1 VDDRRR
7 VIINE
12 MGFTITE
19 QPAGIQRL
27 FTCLLPRGEAS
38 QSLGRPAAR
47 PTLTNCV
54 KSRVIAEWE
63 SVKALGCSAKKTI
76 YLSGHP
82 LLRP

>member
-1 VDDRRR
+1 
-7 VIINE
+7 
-12 MGFTITE
+12 MGCS
-19 QPAGIQRL
+19 P
-27 FTCLLPRGEAS
+27 S
-38 QSLGRPAAR
+38 QSNRQVSRDFSHVYSQGARRAKVSARGPADSDN
-47 PTLTNCV
+47 LC

>member
-1 VDDRRR
+1 MDDRRR

-38 QSLGRPAAR
+38 QSLGPRPGR
-47 PTLTNCV
+47 L
-54 KSRVIAEWE
+54 
-63 SVKALGCSAKKTI
+63 
-76 YLSGHP
+76 
-82 LLRP
+82 